1 MGSGL
6 PKEKNMDNR
15 YKDGKTPAS
24 FRFSNETHRKLNELA
39 EGITKTE
46 FLVRYIDRAYARK
59 EKRGS
64 RA

>member
-1 MGSGL
+1 
-6 PKEKNMDNR
+6 MDNR